1 MALLYTMGIVK
12 AWMTEMEERGY
23 GESNDV
29 ICGACVTDE
38 FLRNWVA
45 DNATADACS
54 FCGAQA
60 KSPIAASFED
70 FTGIVLARSD
80 STGMSR
86 PTKG

>member
-1 MALLYTMGIVK
+1 MGIVK